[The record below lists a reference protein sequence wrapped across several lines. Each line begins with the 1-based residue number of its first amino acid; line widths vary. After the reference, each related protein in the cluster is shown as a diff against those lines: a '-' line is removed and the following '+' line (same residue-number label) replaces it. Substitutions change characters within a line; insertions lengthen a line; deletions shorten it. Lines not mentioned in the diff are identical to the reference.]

1 MQMPQQGFKP
11 ALLLGGLFVL
21 PLAVPAMFAWLDV
34 LLAAVV
40 CCALVLLGW
49 RPGLRQ
55 LGFGLGGAALV
66 ALILQQLELYLFS
79 LSACPLGMV
88 LAKGIEQQE
97 SVAKSGARGL
107 VALGLA
113 WLFFWFLFAQWT
125 QTNPYQGMLESLDK
139 GLAATLAL
147 YSGEESGLSAET
159 REQVETLVAALRARL
174 PQLLPALWLGMA
186 TITVWVN
193 MALAN
198 WFLGR
203 LRSGAGP
210 WGLYRSWRLPE
221 QLVWLP
227 IAAAVLLLFGMGPI
241 QSVSLWLLV
250 FTTLLYSFQGL
261 AVSLCFFEHWRLPVF
276 VRVLAVFF
284 LTIQGYGLMLLAI
297 LGVSDVWLNWR
308 NRLKG
313 RATGDTDSEE

>member
-21 PLAVPAMFAWLDV
+21 PLAVPGMFAWLDV

>member
-21 PLAVPAMFAWLDV
+21 PLAVPGMFAWLDV

-55 LGFGLGGAALV
+55 LGFGLGGAALI
-66 ALILQQLELYLFS
+66 ALVLQQLELFLFS

>member
-40 CCALVLLGW
+40 CCTLVLLGW

-55 LGFGLGGAALV
+55 LGFGLGGAALI
-66 ALILQQLELYLFS
+66 ALVLQQLELFLFS

-159 REQVETLVAALRARL
+159 REQVETLIAVLRARL

-193 MALAN
+193 MVLAN

-308 NRLKG
+308 NRLKN
-313 RATGDTDSEE
+313 RATGDTDSEK